1 MVNMKSSPVDNASFL
16 LQLLNLELLFN
27 DFNNTDLMEKI
38 NVIIRQNSQILDIFE
53 ERSEDN
59 GRKSNK

>member
-38 NVIIRQNSQILDIFE
+38 NVIIRQNNQILDIFE

-59 GRKSNK
+59 GRESNK

>member
-1 MVNMKSSPVDNASFL
+1 MKNNTIDVASLL
-16 LQLLNLELLFN
+16 LQILNLELLFN
-27 DFNNTDLMEKI
+27 DFNNTDLMNKL
-38 NVIIRQNSQILDIFE
+38 NTIIEQNNQILNILK

>member
-59 GRKSNK
+59 GRESNK